1 MQNDVFN
8 IKKHHIRAAEEIHG
22 ELSEKIG
29 KGKFIISIAGEVSS
43 GKSTLAYLLGRKL
56 KMEGIK
62 TKILDLSDFYSVP
75 PIERRAYREKNGIE
89 SVGVEEYNWEK
100 IESTIVKFK
109 IGQKETLPLVDL
121 LTDQV
126 DEITTNFKDVQV
138 LIISGLYAFYCKHV
152 DYKIFMELTYRETYE
167 AQEYTGKEVMDSF
180 RRKILETEHIAVRKQ
195 KNDADVYID
204 FNSYLD
210 SYHL

>member
-75 PIERRAYREKNGIE
+75 PVERRAYREKNGIE

-180 RRKILETEHIAVRKQ
+180 RKKILEKEHKAVQKQ

>member
-100 IESTIVKFK
+100 IESTIIKFK
-109 IGQKETLPLVDL
+109 KGQIETLPLVDL

-180 RRKILETEHIAVRKQ
+180 RRKILETEHIAVQKQ

>member
-100 IESTIVKFK
+100 IESTIIKFK
-109 IGQKETLPLVDL
+109 KGQKETLPLVDL

-180 RRKILETEHIAVRKQ
+180 RRKILETEHIAVQKQ